1 MPPSESLIGKGIIT
15 HSHPVPLTRS
25 VSLLPTGIYV
35 LFQKIKRYLRIGFLL
50 HLMTIAGIATAFY
63 FYNIAQDIGFEHIQ
77 INTLFY
83 LYLSAYGASLPF
95 FAQLDARSR
104 YQNYKLMKDKLYRYG
119 FSKRIVEPL
128 SWSRCQR
135 DAIQVAADD
144 LGYSKEM
151 KSLFKSLGYKWFHI
165 IPRILIRNP
174 RLILT
179 KAYWDKTLF
188 VKHYTLKNFPY

>member
-1 MPPSESLIGKGIIT
+1 MPPSETFIRKGIIT
-15 HSHPVPLTRS
+15 QSNPIPLTRS
-25 VSLLPTGIYV
+25 VSISPAVIYV
-35 LFQKIKRYLRIGFLL
+35 LVQKIKRYLRIGFLL
-50 HLMTIAGIATAFY
+50 HLMTIAGIAMAFY
-63 FYNIAQDIGFEHIQ
+63 FFILAQHIGFESIR
-77 INTLFY
+77 IETLFY
-83 LYLSAYGASLPF
+83 LYLSAYGASLPL

-151 KSLFKSLGYKWFHI
+151 KSLFKSLGFKWFHI

-179 KAYWDKTLF
+179 KAYWNKTLF